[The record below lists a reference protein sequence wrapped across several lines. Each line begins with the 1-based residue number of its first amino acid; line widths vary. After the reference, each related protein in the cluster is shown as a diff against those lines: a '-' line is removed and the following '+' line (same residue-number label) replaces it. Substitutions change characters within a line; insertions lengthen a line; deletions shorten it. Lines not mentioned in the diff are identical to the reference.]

1 MLFSDSKKIRTSELV
16 YHTNNC
22 PCGRKAGESGNGNSM
37 NVQDLFGRVK
47 ETILSRKDKLE
58 LNGAITRFIL
68 SSLRPYEVANEAFLS
83 ELIVACMETGARVC
97 NGGTL
102 RINLEKEPNKLITGD
117 GVRKNLDKVYEE
129 IVAY

>member
-1 MLFSDSKKIRTSELV
+1 
-16 YHTNNC
+16 
-22 PCGRKAGESGNGNSM
+22 M